1 MQAFKF
7 ETSVHEDGVIKIP
20 EIKDLVNH
28 EITIFI
34 IPKEAPATKIYSRK
48 KSFAEFSKKWCG
60 FLKNSVDDNWRE
72 EYSNFL
78 EEKYQ

>member
-7 ETSVHEDGVIKIP
+7 ETSVHADGVIKIP

-34 IPKEAPATKIYSRK
+34 IPKEDPAAKTHFRK
-48 KSFAEFSKKWCG
+48 KSFGEFSKKWRG

-78 EEKYQ
+78 EDKYQ